1 MFYLK
6 LYKRGVLFYG
16 RDVLFHG
23 TKYNWCMY
31 ILMIPVIVRAIDS
44 DTKRKMMAGGVVSAL
59 LAVSLVTTLG
69 FFGGAFWNPFGPSG
83 GQNIPVYTINN
94 TVAGDFADF
103 VPYEE
108 PFTLNAP
115 EYSVFSGLSNIANL
129 ASFPTIPADVKAMIV
144 ANGFAVIPQNEFKQ
158 IHEILVHNDD
168 NHIPSFVSS
177 DAVLHAYHILYDLAL
192 REVEVYSFWD
202 LLGNLTESLL
212 DYTFT
217 QYGAAPEGRWKDAAL
232 RNLMF
237 FTVALSLID
246 NETVIPPVFPAE
258 VEPAVTEVLEL
269 IDNHDVMTDEWFMGY
284 KEDFTQFVPRGHYTR
299 SDRLGHYFKAM
310 MWYGRVSFRLQPEA
324 PPAPNE
330 KGMDNTAQAILISL
344 ALTEGVSGLSGA
356 PSGLAVWDALYEP
369 TAFFV
374 GSADDLVPSEYLGLI
389 ESIYGSEVEIADLD
403 DDLLLEQFIDEA
415 LDLREPLI
423 LGHPIPDTQNLTQTM
438 GLRFMGQRYVPDSFI
453 LGQLVYE
460 NVGTPGNPRLM
471 PMGLDVMAAFG
482 SERAWEL
489 LDDEKSYLNYVSQM
503 EMLWNKIG
511 NMTVDEWT
519 HNLYY
524 LWIYSLLP
532 LLSDPGDGYP
542 YFMQSEAWVD
552 KQLSTALAS
561 WAELRHDT
569 ILYAK
574 QSYTIELTGMP
585 ELVRGYVEPV
595 PALYARLA
603 SLCDMM
609 LNGLDSRALLSTLM
623 ETKLESLQSLLLNL
637 QTISIKELEG
647 VALTDEE
654 YRLIE
659 SSGVIL
665 GNIVAMPTDDLIT
678 SDADDDMAVIADV
691 HTDPNEGV
699 VLEEG
704 VGRPSVILVAV
715 LVNGEVILTQGGL
728 MSYYE
733 FTWPMNDRLTDEAW
747 QEMLN
752 LGEEPALPSWTESFV
767 FEWDNVI
774 VALAAPPP
782 KEQDL

>member
-1 MFYLK
+1 
-6 LYKRGVLFYG
+6 
-16 RDVLFHG
+16 
-23 TKYNWCMY
+23 
-31 ILMIPVIVRAIDS
+31 MIPVIVRAIDTA
-44 DTKRKMMAGGVVSAL
+44 TKRKMMAGGVVSIF

-69 FFGGAFWNPFGPSG
+69 FLGGAFWNPVGPSG
-83 GQNIPVYTINN
+83 GVNIPVYTINS

-103 VPYEE
+103 VPYED
-108 PFTLNAP
+108 PFTPNAP

-129 ASFPTIPADVKAMIV
+129 ADYPTIPADVKAQI
-144 ANGFAVIPQNEFKQ
+144 ATNGFAVIPQNKFKQ
-158 IHEILVHNDD
+158 IHEILDHNND
-168 NHIPSFVSS
+168 NFIPSFVSS
-177 DAVLHAYHILYDLAL
+177 DAVLHAYHVLYDLAL

-212 DYTFT
+212 DDTFI
-217 QYGAAPEGRWKDAAL
+217 QYEAAPEGKWKDAAL

-246 NETVIPPVFPAE
+246 NETEIPLTFRAE

-269 IDNHDVMTDEWFMGY
+269 IENHDQMTDEWFMGY

-299 SDRLGHYFKAM
+299 SDRLGHYFQAM
-310 MWYGRVSFRLQPEA
+310 MWYGRVSFRLQPEV
-324 PPAPNE
+324 PPEPNV

-344 ALTEGVSGLSGA
+344 ALTEGVTGLSGT
-356 PSGLAVWDALYEP
+356 PTGLAVWDALYEP

-374 GSADDLVPSEYLGLI
+374 GSADDLVPAEYLGLI
-389 ESIYGSEVEIADLD
+389 ESIYGSEVEVADLD
-403 DDLLLEQFIDEA
+403 DDFLLEQFIEDA

-423 LGHPIPDTQNLTQTM
+423 LGHPVPDTKNMTQTM
-438 GLRFMGQRYVPDSFI
+438 GLRFMGQRYVPDSYI
-453 LGQLVYE
+453 LGQLVYM
-460 NVGTPGNPRLM
+460 NVGTPDNPRLM
-471 PMGLDVMAAFG
+471 PKGLDVMAAFG

-489 LDDEKSYLNYVSQM
+489 LDDQKDYENYVSQM
-503 EMLWNKIG
+503 EMLWGKIG
-511 NMTVDEWT
+511 NLTVDEWT

-574 QSYTIELTGMP
+574 QSYTTELTGMP
-585 ELVRGYVEPV
+585 DVVRGYVEPV

-603 SLCDMM
+603 SLCEMM
-609 LNGLDSRALLSTLM
+609 LTGLESRGLLSTMM
-623 ETKLESLQSLLLNL
+623 ETKIESLQYLLLNF

-659 SSGVIL
+659 GSGERL
-665 GNIVAMPTDDLIT
+665 GSIVQMPTDDFLV

-691 HTDPNEGV
+691 HTDPNEGE

-704 VGRPSVILVAV
+704 VGRPAVILVAV
-715 LVNGEVILTQGGL
+715 LVNGQVVLTQGGV

-733 FTWPMNDRLTDEAW
+733 FTWPMNDRLTDESW
-747 QEMLN
+747 QDMLE
-752 LGEEPALPSWTESFV
+752 LGTEPPLPSWTDSFV
-767 FEWDNVI
+767 IEWDNVI
-774 VALAAPPP
+774 VALSASPT
-782 KEQDL
+782 KIREE